1 MQIPVPP
8 AGSGQRDLLAEP
20 AFTEPADR
28 PLPEPALTVVPGGGD
43 TTDVRATLHAVPR
56 PE

>member
-8 AGSGQRDLLAEP
+8 AGSGQRDHLAEP

-28 PLPEPALTVVPGGGD
+28 PVPEPALTVVPGGGD